1 MKSESSS
8 SPLWDGIPGLLL
20 RFLALLYFLLL
31 AAAVAYV
38 WVIAEDRYVSIAS
51 YKISRHSPSSG
62 EAGIAGIALPGLSD
76 NGSSDS
82 QIAIG
87 FVDSA
92 NLLLD
97 LEKRYGLREH
107 YAAPA
112 RDFLFRLEKDASVE
126 DRLEYYRGRIYSRYD
141 KETGLT
147 MLEVDTFD
155 PELSQRIAV
164 DVLGQTEDFINALNQ
179 KVADQQLGFIRGE
192 MERSERNV
200 GEIIDQMIALQN
212 DHNIVTPDQA
222 IRAGLEAVQ
231 ELRLTKLRLE
241 TQIATTEVN
250 SPSSPILDTL
260 RSELRALDKQIAE
273 ESSQLSGADKDRLN
287 QVQADYKELELKLDF
302 ATHLRTSTAALLE
315 KTRMDAA
322 AQSRFLSILQS
333 PYLPEEAAFPRH
345 IYATCTIIAL
355 GLLLFFTLRILV
367 LSVYE
372 RVN

>member
-8 SPLWDGIPGLLL
+8 SSLWDGIPGFLL
-20 RFLALLYFLLL
+20 RVLALLYFLLL
-31 AAAVAYV
+31 AASVAYI
-38 WVIAEDRYVSIAS
+38 WLIAEDRFVSIAS

-62 EAGIAGIALPGLSD
+62 EAGIVGIALPGLSD

-97 LEKRYGLREH
+97 LEKRYHLWDH
-107 YAAPA
+107 YSAPTK
-112 RDFLFRLEKDASVE
+112 DYFFRLEKDASVE
-126 DRLEYYRGRIYSRYD
+126 DRLEYYRSRIFSRYD

-147 MLEVDTFD
+147 MLEVSTFD
-155 PELSQRIAV
+155 PELSKRIAV
-164 DVLGQTEDFINALNQ
+164 DVLKQTEEFINVLNQ
-179 KVADQQLGFIRGE
+179 KVADQQLGFIRSE
-192 MERSERNV
+192 LERSERNV
-200 GEIIDQMIALQN
+200 SSIISEMIALQN

-222 IRAGLEAVQ
+222 IRAGLETVQ
-231 ELRLTKLRLE
+231 ALRMSKLRLE
-241 TQIATTEVN
+241 TQIAATEVN
-250 SPSSPILDTL
+250 SPSSPVLETL
-260 RSELRALDKQIAE
+260 RSELRTLDKQIAE
-273 ESSQLSGADKDRLN
+273 ESAQLSGADKDRLN
-287 QVQADYKELELKLDF
+287 QLQAEYKELEMKLDF

-333 PYLPEEAAFPRH
+333 PYLPEEASFPRH
-345 IYATCTIIAL
+345 IYATCTILAL
-355 GLLLFFTLRILV
+355 GILLFFVLRILI

-372 RVN
+372 RVS

>member
-107 YAAPA
+107 YAAPP

-126 DRLEYYRGRIYSRYD
+126 DRLEYYRGRIFSRYD

-179 KVADQQLGFIRGE
+179 RVADQQLGFIRGE

-287 QVQADYKELELKLDF
+287 QVQAEYKELELKLDF

-372 RVN
+372 RVS